1 MAKTPSGRTG
11 ANPGKAPKMERV
23 ASRGKRANPPKISQA
38 RIQTPPIG
46 YSHPRCST
54 LIEPLNTLI
63 ERKSRMLQIQ
73 ARPPSKPARHLPEAQ
88 LMADG
93 QGEAAWGTEGE
104 AVVIYCEL

>member
-1 MAKTPSGRTG
+1 
-11 ANPGKAPKMERV
+11 
-23 ASRGKRANPPKISQA
+23 
-38 RIQTPPIG
+38 
-46 YSHPRCST
+46 
-54 LIEPLNTLI
+54 
-63 ERKSRMLQIQ
+63 MLQIQ